1 MPKHELVAIDID
13 GTLVDQ
19 TGLVS
24 RGNRRSIRAVQKR
37 GVQVTLATGRTFQTT
52 EPFIDALKIKLPV
65 ICYHGALIRTR
76 QKIYFSRLLP
86 AKHVQALMRFGFRH
100 RVQVALFSKEQA
112 FFNKPIDRWAREYI
126 NNIEPVREV
135 NLVDLKR
142 YRLPEPPHKAMFIA
156 SERKLRAIEPALR
169 RRFGHAFYMTR
180 SHGNLIEFL
189 HPHVSKGRALRWIA
203 HHLGLRMPQVMAIG
217 DAQNDV
223 SMLWMAGLGVAVKN
237 ASPEVK
243 RKVDWVTS
251 AVDKDGVAVALR
263 KFILKTGRSKKA

>member
-1 MPKHELVAIDID
+1 MPKHRLVAIDID

-19 TGLVS
+19 GGVVS
-24 RGNRRSIRAVQKR
+24 GRNKRAIKSVQGR
-37 GVQVTLATGRTFQTT
+37 GVAVTLSTGRTFQTT
-52 EPFIDALKIKLPV
+52 EPFIHSLKIQLPV

-76 QKIYFSRLLP
+76 QKIFFSRLLP
-86 AKHVQALMRFGFRH
+86 EKHIKGLIRFGFQH

-112 FFNKPIDRWAREYI
+112 FFHKPIDRWAREYI

-135 NLVDLKR
+135 NLVDLKH

-156 SERKLRAIEPALR
+156 SERKLRAIEPALH
-169 RRFGHAFYMTR
+169 RRFGRAFYMTR

-223 SMLWMAGLGVAVKN
+223 SMLWMAGLGVAVQN

-263 KFILKTGRSKKA
+263 KFILKKDSR